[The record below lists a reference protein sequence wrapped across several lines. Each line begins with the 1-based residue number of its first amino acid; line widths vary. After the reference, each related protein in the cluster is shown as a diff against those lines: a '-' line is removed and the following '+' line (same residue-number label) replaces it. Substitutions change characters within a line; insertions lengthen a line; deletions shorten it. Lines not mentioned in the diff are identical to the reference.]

1 MHLWMHNNSN
11 LNQFVDQMIDL
22 LNVGQIKELSEK
34 PDHYARAYYRATV
47 KKGIVNIGKQIEVPV
62 LSGKSVSHRNTID
75 CIIEVTL
82 ECEALERVA
91 GYDWDGKNTKS
102 KQFDIYILCEYKPKL
117 EEVSAYLGQIHLYVR
132 RLQDMYGDAYNKPT
146 IIPVLITLDDMTD
159 FDPLFT
165 NDGIHIFRLAW
176 DANKNTVVNLPVPS
190 EPPSPEPEIET
201 QTKLTGE

>member
-1 MHLWMHNNSN
+1 MHNENN
-11 LNQFVDQMIDL
+11 LNQFVDRMIGL

-34 PDHYARAYYRATV
+34 PELHQARAYYRATV

-82 ECEALERVA
+82 ECIALERVA
-91 GYDWDGKNTKS
+91 GYDWDGNNTKS
-102 KQFDIYILCEYKPKL
+102 KMFDIYILCEYKPKL
-117 EEVSAYLGQIHLYVR
+117 DEVSAYLGQIHLYVR

-176 DANKNTVVNLPVPS
+176 DANTNTVVNLS
-190 EPPSPEPEIET
+190 EPQSPNLEAEAET